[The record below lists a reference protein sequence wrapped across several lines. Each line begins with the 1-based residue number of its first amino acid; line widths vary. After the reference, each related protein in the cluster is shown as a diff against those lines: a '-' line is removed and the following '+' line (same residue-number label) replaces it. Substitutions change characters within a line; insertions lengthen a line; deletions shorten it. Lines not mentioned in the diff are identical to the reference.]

1 MKKQVMGVI
10 ALGALMLAPV
20 AGYAQST
27 PQNTQAGTPASD
39 QDNLFIQQAIMGGR
53 LEVATSRMA
62 LKKSNDQ
69 GIKDFANEM
78 ITDHKDENA
87 RLMKLVKKDNLTK
100 PPRGLDAEHKAMA
113 DGLKKLSGG
122 DFDAQYKVIQDK
134 GHSEAVA
141 AFQKEAD
148 TGTNPDLKAYA
159 QATLPTLQHH
169 VDALKKLEMASST
182 ATTTMMK

>member
-1 MKKQVMGVI
+1 MKKQVMGAV

-20 AGYAQST
+20 VSYA
-27 PQNTQAGTPASD
+27 QNTQAGTPASD
-39 QDNLFIQQAIMGGR
+39 QDNMFIQQAAMGGR
-53 LEVATSRMA
+53 LEISTSRLA
-62 LKKSNDQ
+62 LKKTSDQ

-78 ITDHKDENA
+78 ITDHKAADDK
-87 RLMKLVKKDNLTK
+87 LMKLVKKDNLTK
-100 PPRGLDAEHKAMA
+100 PPKGLDAEHKAML

-122 DFDAQYKVIQDK
+122 DFDAQYKTIQDK
-134 GHSEAVA
+134 GHMEAVA

-148 TGTNPDLKAYA
+148 TGTNADLKAFA

-182 ATTTMMK
+182 ATTTMQK